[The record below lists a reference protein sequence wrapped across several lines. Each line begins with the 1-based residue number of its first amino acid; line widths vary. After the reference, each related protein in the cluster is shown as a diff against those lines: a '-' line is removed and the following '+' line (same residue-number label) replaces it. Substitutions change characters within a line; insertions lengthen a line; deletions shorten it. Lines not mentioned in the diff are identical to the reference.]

1 MPPQQ
6 ATQSFTT
13 TSTSPPAGV
22 GAGTSRPNLFL
33 YSPTSNTMIP
43 CEEII
48 IPNAVV
54 PGTDVYQGP
63 SNIYLAYPMDQAGT
77 GVASTPSPTSSNC
90 SPPQAQSP
98 PQATPQASL
107 VQYDQYG
114 VPYTAYPTTHLAPN
128 GSAQQPGS
136 SPQPGSAGSADNSV
150 HTSSGESSPP
160 DLSVYHPQNWV
171 PDPQYLA
178 NYQQYYQ
185 YYPYYYSR
193 NGPNGYHNQYGFHHI
208 ESSNVPSSA
217 GDSQNEDADGRSDN
231 ETTPTTA
238 TTTTSNSPKK
248 EASAASKE
256 ANGGPN
262 DRIIPGLNLV
272 KNPPRQTKKRRK
284 KKATT
289 TASASTSNAVLN
301 IEAACHGGH
310 LHHHHRGSSSSEAN
324 EKNVLKAITIL
335 QRNTADNKMEAAEAV
350 EAEISTTT
358 TTSENSTPP
367 EIEIEAGEIELKDQ
381 KVNEMEASGEVKP
394 DLLQLEDEEVIVV
407 VEDVEA
413 KEVEDVI
420 EEQHTEV
427 SPFLKKN
434 IPAVL
439 IFFSFCSALRLN
451 LNQYLK
457 SCHLKS
463 PIVGVAELERV
474 SEKISLI
481 WLIKF
486 PMRTMLR
493 SQKSPQLPR

>member
-1 MPPQQ
+1 
-6 ATQSFTT
+6 
-13 TSTSPPAGV
+13 
-22 GAGTSRPNLFL
+22 
-33 YSPTSNTMIP
+33 MIP

-289 TASASTSNAVLN
+289 TASAASNAVLN

-381 KVNEMEASGEVKP
+381 KVNEMEASAEVKS

-427 SPFLKKN
+427 SPFFKKN
-434 IPAVL
+434 ITAVL
-439 IFFSFCSALRLN
+439 ICFSFCSALRLN

-481 WLIKF
+481 
-486 PMRTMLR
+486 
-493 SQKSPQLPR
+493 